1 MRLVAYGTSLSE
13 QTTTSL
19 SSVVSTAHQTADI
32 VEHIAESATSQAQS
46 LKELTFG
53 MEQISTVVQTNASTA
68 EESASFAKDLYGQA
82 EQLKI
87 AVQKFQ
93 LR

>member
-1 MRLVAYGTSLSE
+1 
-13 QTTTSL
+13 
-19 SSVVSTAHQTADI
+19 
-32 VEHIAESATSQAQS
+32 
-46 LKELTFG
+46 